1 MISPIYTHNIIK
13 QHVACDCVYIYMDIC
28 IVPMTTPLI
37 DDVPIMNYCP
47 NSHDFTLKPPI
58 RIGFSW
64 IFQAMP
70 QVAAAQPHLRQLQP
84 GRAGESPA
92 VARGAA
98 ADAGAAAKRLG
109 QGNSLELF
117 LVI

>member
-1 MISPIYTHNIIK
+1 
-13 QHVACDCVYIYMDIC
+13 
-28 IVPMTTPLI
+28 
-37 DDVPIMNYCP
+37 
-47 NSHDFTLKPPI
+47 
-58 RIGFSW
+58 
-64 IFQAMP
+64 MP
-70 QVAAAQPHLRQLQP
+70 QVAAAQPHLGQLQP
-84 GRAGESPA
+84 GRAGESPG